1 MAILKIQ
8 LVTINNLYNTMA
20 CYYSVQY
27 SLGYVH
33 AGDVIPPAT
42 RGALYLVVALRPLH
56 LVVALR
62 PLHLV
67 VALRPL
73 RPVVAL
79 RPLRPVV
86 AVGGRS
92 TCRKNEHDVS
102 YKSLFNFNYT
112 ASDYLSS

>member
-1 MAILKIQ
+1 MEAEEVLTLGSHSCLLH
-8 LVTINNLYNTMA
+8 LV
-20 CYYSVQY
+20 V
-27 SLGYVH
+27 
-33 AGDVIPPAT
+33 
-42 RGALYLVVALRPLH
+42 ALRPLRPVVALRPLH